1 MKLLFNKLD
10 MLYSFSLNPKLLN
23 ITLKKSETEI
33 FSYTS
38 LLISFDC
45 NIVYSLSLQLTL
57 TILEF

>member
-38 LLISFDC
+38 LLTSFDC